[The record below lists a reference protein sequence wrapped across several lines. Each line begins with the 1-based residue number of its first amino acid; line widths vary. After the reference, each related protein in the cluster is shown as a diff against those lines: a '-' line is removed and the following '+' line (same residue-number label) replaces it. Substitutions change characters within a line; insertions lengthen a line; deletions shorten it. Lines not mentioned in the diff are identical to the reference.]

1 MQEQE
6 ELAIIKEN
14 KLIKETDDYR
24 IMSKTEDK
32 TEEEEQ
38 EQK

>member
-1 MQEQE
+1 VQEQE

-24 IMSKTEDK
+24 IMSKTVDK

-38 EQK
+38 DLK

>member
-1 MQEQE
+1 VQEQE